1 MGSAIMSMFPFLHM
15 YVPLL
20 SFIIWLPIGSLFF
33 LLLLPSTQQHIFKYI
48 TLCTTLLQGLGI
60 GLVLTHG
67 LANTPIEHLTWM
79 RLDLG
84 SLGTLSIDYLVGIDG
99 LNIGLIMLSALIL
112 TMGVIASWNIQKY
125 SKAYFALYLLL
136 DTLIMGSFLALDF
149 LLFYIFFEVA
159 LLPIYFFI
167 SIWGG
172 PQRTQAATKFLLYTL
187 LGTVMIL
194 VVLIGLGLS
203 VYDPWATGLNIGLLT
218 PEETPT
224 IEQIKTVQTLVQ
236 AYAIPA
242 RDIVHSLNLVLMTDA
257 QNFIPGSIFG
267 LLGGQFVGG
276 QAARLLAFLGLVI
289 SFLIKLA
296 VVPFHSWL
304 PDAHV
309 EAPTPISVILA
320 AIMLKIGGYGL
331 MRTAYSIFPEGAIY
345 YAFGIGALGVCTI
358 IYASMNALAMQDLKR
373 MVAYASVAHMGF
385 VLLGLASATQAG
397 VHGALFQMISHGL
410 IVALL
415 FGIVGV
421 LQSRTQDRSIENYS
435 GLISKMPYYSIIT
448 MVSFFAAL
456 GLPGF
461 SGFIAEL
468 LILIGVFQASF
479 LPKWMGIAGVI
490 GILLNATYLV
500 WTIQRVFLGSL
511 YLHYPS
517 WLAVLKDLH
526 TREYILFIPLLL
538 LIFLLGVYPQ
548 LLLSIIADSTT
559 LLVTRIHS
567 VGRENLGTITP

>member
-1 MGSAIMSMFPFLHM
+1 MGSAIMSMFSLLHM

-20 SFIIWLPIGSLFF
+20 SLIIWLPIGSLFV
-33 LLLLPSTQQHIFKYI
+33 LLLLPPTQQHIFKHI

-60 GLVLTHG
+60 GLVLIHG
-67 LANTPIEHLTWM
+67 LANTPVEQLTWM

-84 SLGTLSIDYLVGIDG
+84 SLGILSIDYLVGIDG

-112 TMGVIASWNIQKY
+112 TVGVIASWNIQKY

-194 VVLIGLGLS
+194 MVLIGLGLS
-203 VYDPWATGLNIGLLT
+203 VYDPWATGLHVGLLT
-218 PEETPT
+218 PEETPN
-224 IEQIKTVQTLVQ
+224 IEQIKTIQTLVQ

-267 LLGGQFVGG
+267 LLDGQFVGG

-320 AIMLKIGGYGL
+320 AIILKIGGYGL

-345 YAFGIGALGVCTI
+345 YAFWMGALGVCTI

-421 LQSRTQDRSIENYS
+421 LQSRTQDRRIENYS
-435 GLISKMPYYSIIT
+435 GLIAKMPYYSIIT

-461 SGFIAEL
+461 SSFIAEL
-468 LILIGVFQASF
+468 LILIGAFQASF
-479 LPKWMGIAGVI
+479 LPRWMGIAGVI
-490 GILLNATYLV
+490 GILLNATYLI
-500 WTIQRVFLGSL
+500 WTIQRVFLGNF
-511 YLHYPS
+511 YLHYPG
-517 WLAVLKDLH
+517 WLAELKDLH
-526 TREYILFIPLLL
+526 TKEYILFIPLLL
-538 LIFLLGVYPQ
+538 LIFLLGIYPQ
-548 LLLSIIADSTT
+548 LLLDLITDSTN
-559 LLVTRIHS
+559 LLVTRIHGI
-567 VGRENLGTITP
+567 GRENLNTIAP

>member
-1 MGSAIMSMFPFLHM
+1 MGSAIMSMFSLLHM

-20 SFIIWLPIGSLFF
+20 SLIIWLPIGSLFV
-33 LLLLPSTQQHIFKYI
+33 LLLLPPTQQHIFKHI

-60 GLVLTHG
+60 GLVLIHG
-67 LANTPIEHLTWM
+67 LANTPVEQLTWM

-84 SLGTLSIDYLVGIDG
+84 SLGILSIDYLVGIDG

-112 TMGVIASWNIQKY
+112 TVGVIASWNIQKY

-172 PQRTQAATKFLLYTL
+172 PQRTQATTKFLLYTL

-194 VVLIGLGLS
+194 MVLIGLGLS
-203 VYDPWATGLNIGLLT
+203 VYDPWATGLHVGLLT
-218 PEETPT
+218 PEETPN
-224 IEQIKTVQTLVQ
+224 IEQIKTIQTLVQ
-236 AYAIPA
+236 AYSIPA

-267 LLGGQFVGG
+267 LLDGQFVGG

-320 AIMLKIGGYGL
+320 AIILKIGGYGL

-345 YAFGIGALGVCTI
+345 YAFWMGALGVCTI

-421 LQSRTQDRSIENYS
+421 LQSRTQDRRIENYS
-435 GLISKMPYYSIIT
+435 GLIAKMPYYSIIT

-461 SGFIAEL
+461 SSFIAEL
-468 LILIGVFQASF
+468 LILIGAFQASF
-479 LPKWMGIAGVI
+479 LPRWMGIAGVI
-490 GILLNATYLV
+490 GILLNATYLI
-500 WTIQRVFLGSL
+500 WTIQRVFLGNF
-511 YLHYPS
+511 YLRYPG
-517 WLAVLKDLH
+517 WLAELKDLH
-526 TREYILFIPLLL
+526 TKEYILFIPLLL
-538 LIFLLGVYPQ
+538 LIFLLGIYPQ
-548 LLLSIIADSTT
+548 LLLDLITDSTN
-559 LLVTRIHS
+559 LLVTRIHGI
-567 VGRENLGTITP
+567 GRENLNTIAP

>member
-1 MGSAIMSMFPFLHM
+1 MCIPI
-15 YVPLL
+15 L
-20 SFIIWLPIGSLFF
+20 SLIIWLPIGSLFF
-33 LLLLPSTQQHIFKYI
+33 VLLLPATRQHAFKYI

-60 GLVLTHG
+60 GLVLIHG
-67 LANTPIEHLTWM
+67 LANTPVEQLTWM
-79 RLDLG
+79 RLNLG
-84 SLGTLSIDYLVGIDG
+84 SLGILSIDYLVGIDG
-99 LNIGLIMLSALIL
+99 LNIGLVMLSALVL
-112 TMGVIASWNIQKY
+112 TVGVIASWHTQKY
-125 SKAYFALYLLL
+125 SKAYFTLYLLL

-172 PQRTQAATKFLLYTL
+172 PQRTRAATKFLLYTL

-194 VVLIGLGLS
+194 MVLIGLGLS
-203 VYDPWATGLNIGLLT
+203 VYDPWATGLHVGLLT
-218 PEETPT
+218 PEEPPT
-224 IEQIKTVQTLVQ
+224 MAQIKTVQALVR
-236 AYAIPA
+236 AHAIPA
-242 RDIVHSLNLVLMTDA
+242 QDIVHSLNLVLMTDV

-267 LLGGQFVGG
+267 LLDGQFVGG

-289 SFLIKLA
+289 GFFIKLA

-331 MRTAYSIFPEGAIY
+331 MRTAYSIFPEGTIY

-421 LQSRTQDRSIENYS
+421 LQSRTQDRRIESYG
-435 GLISKMPYYSIIT
+435 GLIAKMPHYAAIA

-461 SGFIAEL
+461 SSFIAEL
-468 LILIGVFQASF
+468 LILIGAFQAPF
-479 LPKWMGIAGVI
+479 LPKWMSIAGVI

-500 WTIQRVFLGSL
+500 WAMQRVFLGSL
-511 YLHYPS
+511 YLRHPG

-526 TREYILFIPLLL
+526 TREYILLIPLLL
-538 LIFLLGVYPQ
+538 LIFLLGVCPH
-548 LLLSIIADSTT
+548 LLLNLITDSTN
-559 LLVTRIHS
+559 LLVARIHS
-567 VGRENLGTITP
+567 IGRENLDTIVP

>member
-1 MGSAIMSMFPFLHM
+1 MSVFSSLHM
-15 YVPLL
+15 CIPLL
-20 SFIIWLPIGSLFF
+20 SLIIWLPIGSLFF
-33 LLLLPSTQQHIFKYI
+33 VLLLPATQQHAFKYI

-67 LANTPIEHLTWM
+67 LANTPVEQLTWM

-84 SLGTLSIDYLVGIDG
+84 SLGILSIDYLVGIDG
-99 LNIGLIMLSALIL
+99 LNIGLVMLSALVL
-112 TMGVIASWNIQKY
+112 TVGVIASWHIQKY

-172 PQRTQAATKFLLYTL
+172 SQRTRAATKFLLYTL

-194 VVLIGLGLS
+194 MVLIGLGLS
-203 VYDPWATGLNIGLLT
+203 VYDPWATGLHVGLLT
-218 PEETPT
+218 PEEPPT
-224 IEQIKTVQTLVQ
+224 MAQIETVQALVQ
-236 AYAIPA
+236 AHAIPA
-242 RDIVHSLNLVLMTDA
+242 HDIVHSLNLMLMTDV

-267 LLGGQFVGG
+267 LLDGQFVGG

-289 SFLIKLA
+289 GFFIKLA

-320 AIMLKIGGYGL
+320 AIMLKVGGYGL
-331 MRTAYSIFPEGAIY
+331 MRTAYSIFPEGTIY
-345 YAFGIGALGVCTI
+345 YASGIGALGVCTI

-373 MVAYASVAHMGF
+373 MIAYASVAHMGF

-421 LQSRTQDRSIENYS
+421 LQSRTQDRRIESYG
-435 GLISKMPYYSIIT
+435 GLIAKMPHYSTIA

-461 SGFIAEL
+461 SSFIAEL
-468 LILIGVFQASF
+468 LILIGAFQASS
-479 LPKWMGIAGVI
+479 LPKWMSIAGVI

-500 WTIQRVFLGSL
+500 WAMQRVFLGSF
-511 YLHYPS
+511 YLRHPG

-526 TREYILFIPLLL
+526 TREYILLIPLLL
-538 LIFLLGVYPQ
+538 LIFILGVYPH
-548 LLLSIIADSTT
+548 LLLDLITDSTN
-559 LLVTRIHS
+559 LLVARIHS
-567 VGRENLGTITP
+567 IGRENLGTIVP